1 MPDEQNYL
9 YEVKKSLITNTER
22 KYLRA
27 VKDALPDGYVVL
39 PQVSLRSVLIRTD
52 NAKFQNELF
61 RIADGLIC
69 RVEDYHPVAVVEI
82 NDASHLQSDRRNRD
96 TKVKNICEEAGL
108 PIITLWTSYGINEE
122 YIKQRVQNAIE
133 ESVNPHRVKHSVAEQ
148 DIGVSDGY
156 GKHGVPYDVGE
167 SINWNRVERRERE
180 EDFPQQQVDFEEET
194 TFYTIPQENTSNRYN
209 DKQRNSNGYNK
220 ANTYRAY
227 AIIAL
232 VIIGLIIFIIRSY

>member
-1 MPDEQNYL
+1 MPEEQKYL
-9 YEVKKSLITNTER
+9 YEVKKSLITSTER
-22 KYLRA
+22 SYLRA
-27 VKDALPDGYVVL
+27 IKKSLPEGYIVL

-69 RVEDYHPVAVVEI
+69 RVEDYHPIAVVEI

-108 PIITLWTSYGINEE
+108 PVITLWTSYGINEE

-133 ESVNPHRVKHSVAEQ
+133 ESMNPHRVKHSVTAQ
-148 DIGVSDGY
+148 DIGVSDGN
-156 GKHGVPYDVGE
+156 GKRGVPYDVGE

-180 EDFPQQQVDFEEET
+180 EDFPRQQADFEEKPT
-194 TFYTIPQENTSNRYN
+194 YYDMPQGNTSKKYN
-209 DKQRNSNGYNK
+209 GKQRNSKGYNK
-220 ANTYRAY
+220 ANTYRVC

-232 VIIGLIIFIIRSY
+232 IIIALIIFIMRSY

>member
-1 MPDEQNYL
+1 MPEEQKYL
-9 YEVKKSLITNTER
+9 YEVKKSLITSMER

-27 VKDALPDGYVVL
+27 IKDALPEGYIVL

-122 YIKQRVQNAIE
+122 YIKQRVQKAIE
-133 ESVNPHRVKHSVAEQ
+133 ESMNPRRVKHSESVTVASQQ
-148 DIGVSDGY
+148 D
-156 GKHGVPYDVGE
+156 
-167 SINWNRVERRERE
+167 
-180 EDFPQQQVDFEEET
+180 DFENG
-194 TFYTIPQENTSNRYN
+194 PMDVPDSNISSSSN
-209 DKQRNSNGYNK
+209 NSRNNPKAYSK
-220 ANTYRAY
+220 ANTVLKYVLVALIIIC
-227 AIIAL
+227 IIAI
-232 VIIGLIIFIIRSY
+232 VMRS

>member
-1 MPDEQNYL
+1 M
-9 YEVKKSLITNTER
+9 
-22 KYLRA
+22 RA
-27 VKDALPDGYVVL
+27 IKDALPEGYIVL

-122 YIKQRVQNAIE
+122 YIKQRVQKAIE
-133 ESVNPHRVKHSVAEQ
+133 ESMNPRRVKHSESVTVASQQ
-148 DIGVSDGY
+148 D
-156 GKHGVPYDVGE
+156 
-167 SINWNRVERRERE
+167 
-180 EDFPQQQVDFEEET
+180 DFENG
-194 TFYTIPQENTSNRYN
+194 PMDVPDSNISSSSN
-209 DKQRNSNGYNK
+209 NSRNNPKAYSK
-220 ANTYRAY
+220 ANTVLKYVLVALIIIC
-227 AIIAL
+227 IIAI
-232 VIIGLIIFIIRSY
+232 VMRS